1 MKQHRILLA
10 EDEPH
15 LGKVVKESLEKQGY
29 LVDLAPDGKEA
40 WDLFG
45 QGGFSLCILDVMMPY
60 TDGFTLASKIR
71 HADARIPVMFL
82 TAKSDIRDVREGYAS
97 GGNDYLR
104 KPFSLDELFLRIGEL
119 LKRNNP
125 EAESAGNDQAIGNYT
140 FCYNRQELSDST
152 GAIAKLS
159 HKEAELLAMLLQ
171 HRNRILDRKATL
183 LKLWGDDS
191 YFNTR
196 NMDVYITRLR
206 GKLKNDP
213 SVEIVNIR
221 GFGYKLIC

>member
-1 MKQHRILLA
+1 MKHRVLLA

-15 LGKVVKESLEKQGY
+15 LGKVVKESLEKEGY
-29 LVDLAPDGKEA
+29 AVELAPDGKKA
-40 WDLFG
+40 WELFV

-60 TDGFTLASKIR
+60 TDGFTLAAKIR
-71 HADARIPVMFL
+71 HADAKVPVMFL
-82 TAKSDIRDVREGYAS
+82 TAKSDIRDIREGYAS

-104 KPFSLDELFLRIGEL
+104 KPFSLDELFLRAGEL
-119 LKRNNP
+119 LRR
-125 EAESAGNDQAIGNYT
+125 NDQTPETGNGDPMGSYT
-140 FCYNRQELSDST
+140 FYYNRQELAGSD
-152 GAIAKLS
+152 GNVVKLS
-159 HKEAELLAMLLQ
+159 HKEAELLSLLLQ

-206 GKLKNDP
+206 AKLKNDP

-221 GFGYKLIC
+221 GYGYKLIC

>member
-1 MKQHRILLA
+1 MKHRILLA

-29 LVDLAPDGKEA
+29 VVDLAPDGKKA
-40 WDLFG
+40 WEVFSN
-45 QGGFSLCILDVMMPY
+45 GGFTLCILDVMMPY
-60 TDGFTLASKIR
+60 TDGFTLAAKIR
-71 HADARIPVMFL
+71 HADAKVPMMFL
-82 TAKSDIRDVREGYAS
+82 TAKSDIWDVREGYAS

-104 KPFSLDELFLRIGEL
+104 KPFSLDELFLRVEEL
-119 LKRNNP
+119 LKRN
-125 EAESAGNDQAIGNYT
+125 SHGTDTGNEQSIGSYS
-140 FCYNRQELSDST
+140 FYYNRQELADGEGT
-152 GAIAKLS
+152 VVKLS
-159 HKEAELLAMLLQ
+159 HKETELLSMLLH
-171 HRNRILDRKATL
+171 HRNRVLDRKAAL

-206 GKLKNDP
+206 GKLKADP